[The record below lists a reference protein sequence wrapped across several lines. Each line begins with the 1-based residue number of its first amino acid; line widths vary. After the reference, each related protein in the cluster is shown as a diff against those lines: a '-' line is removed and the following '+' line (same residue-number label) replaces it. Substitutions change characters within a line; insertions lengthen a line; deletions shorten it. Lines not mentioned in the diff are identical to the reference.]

1 MGQVCAR
8 NHCSRPGFGGLKKQ
22 PLQSRN
28 ASQEIDRR
36 ERALVIGNNII
47 SSLPATY
54 HDAAFLRT
62 FSCAWRTS
70 ERSNLTA
77 ISGEESVELVKR
89 NLQGA
94 RTRYVGGSRKAGPR
108 ETEFCSTFWL
118 LRKDTGIAFCKP
130 QGQSLKYVGVNIR
143 EEVFS
148 HGQLYVFLSRATSGD
163 RVVRVDSRDGI

>member
-1 MGQVCAR
+1 V
-8 NHCSRPGFGGLKKQ
+8 
-22 PLQSRN
+22 
-28 ASQEIDRR
+28 
-36 ERALVIGNNII
+36 VIGNNII

-54 HDAAFLRT
+54 HDATFLKT

-70 ERSNLTA
+70 EGSNLTA
-77 ISGEESVELVKR
+77 TSGEESVELVKR

-118 LRKDTGIAFCKP
+118 LRKDAGIDFCKP

-163 RVVRVDSRDGI
+163 RESVLTPEMVSRRDGLVMQEFDVKRGIRGLIKIFF